1 MSAIRDFFEDYS
13 DELLLFALAA
23 LGLFVFW
30 KMHGNS
36 QGDSVTT
43 DQTVG
48 TVNAT
53 SPAAPNTAS
62 LFNFAM
68 LASLFG
74 KPAAPADNT
83 PQAETPG
90 VPTYTTAPANLST
103 SAFGQTT
110 PGSV

>member
-1 MSAIRDFFEDYS
+1 MSAVRDFFEDYS
-13 DELLLFALAA
+13 DELLLFAVAIV
-23 LGLFVFW
+23 GLFVFW
-30 KMHGNS
+30 KMHGGTS
-36 QGDSVTT
+36 PDTATT

-48 TVNAT
+48 TLNAT
-53 SPAAPNTAS
+53 APAAPTTAG

-74 KPAAPADNT
+74 KPAAPAANT
-83 PQAETPG
+83 PQTETPG

-103 SAFGQTT
+103 SAFGQST